1 LVVLEHAG
9 VALWTVA
16 DGAGLEGRLQRIIVA
31 GLELNL
37 GGPLFFVMS
46 GYCIASCIDSA
57 RRRGTAPLLFLAR
70 RVWRIFPAYWVALAG
85 FVAVVAGLDAIGLE
99 GYHRGGEV
107 SLELASP
114 GVLDA
119 SQWIGNLSLTES
131 WRPLVGGRE
140 ELIYTRVAWSLCY
153 QEQFYLVCFL
163 TLLLFP
169 RRFER
174 ALMGITAV
182 ILAFRVFVWDAG
194 ALHRI
199 AGTFPVLWHEF
210 AVGWFVYLWLGRPA
224 APGVRRGLGLGLI
237 ALLIVALRTGLVSTA
252 GAAGFG
258 LLLIALHRWD
268 DRLPGLR
275 WLDPVRACGR
285 RSYSIYLVHLPT
297 VMVVNAWLQ
306 ARGWDGFWPRALV
319 MIPASVS
326 AAVAVG
332 WVFHRVIERHFLDL
346 PAPAALG
353 LAWRAVHV
361 AWRPR
366 LVLAPAPAAL
376 LLVPIPLGRGVRLVP
391 RVAVRALVLAALLL
405 VPVGLGAQSARIA
418 ASRPP
423 GTAATAIAAVP
434 GLEGESGLNGAG
446 AAMSEIRIAK
456 LFRPASARLR
466 TQATVKRHW
475 RSRHR
480 NGVPRYWRPA

>member
-1 LVVLEHAG
+1 VVCVLVVLEHAG
-9 VALWTVA
+9 VALWSVA
-16 DGAGLEGRLQRIIVA
+16 DGSGLEGWLRRIIVA

-46 GYCIASCIDSA
+46 GYCVASCIDSA
-57 RRRGTAPLLFLAR
+57 RRRGTAPLVFLAR
-70 RVWRIFPAYWVALAG
+70 RVWRIFPPYWVALAG

-99 GYHRGGEV
+99 RYHRNGTV
-107 SLELASP
+107 SLELESP
-114 GVLDA
+114 GMLDA
-119 SQWIGNLSLTES
+119 WQWIGNLSLTET
-131 WRPLVGGRE
+131 WRPLVGGHQAI
-140 ELIYTRVAWSLCY
+140 IYTRVGWSLCY

-199 AGTFPVLWHEF
+199 AGTFPELWHEF
-210 AVGWFVYLWLGRPA
+210 AVGWLVYIWMGRSA
-224 APGVRRGLGLGLI
+224 APAVRRGLELGLI

-258 LLLIALHRWD
+258 LLLIVLHRWD

-306 ARGWDGFWPRALV
+306 ARGWEGFWPRALV

-332 WVFHRVIERHFLDL
+332 WVFHRVVERHFLDL
-346 PAPAALG
+346 PATLG
-353 LAWRAVHV
+353 L
-361 AWRPR
+361 PR
-366 LVLAPAPAAL
+366 GA
-376 LLVPIPLGRGVRLVP
+376 
-391 RVAVRALVLAALLL
+391 
-405 VPVGLGAQSARIA
+405 VPVGFQPAWSLPHFRNCWRILAGVASLGRN
-418 ASRPP
+418 P
-423 GTAATAIAAVP
+423 GMT
-434 GLEGESGLNGAG
+434 G
-446 AAMSEIRIAK
+446 IR
-456 LFRPASARLR
+456 
-466 TQATVKRHW
+466 
-475 RSRHR
+475 
-480 NGVPRYWRPA
+480 